1 MVQDGGAEGE
11 VSTTL
16 QTALLTGEWRNA
28 AVEKVL
34 KDLRDKLMA
43 KRMRLTSL
51 FKKVDGSGNA
61 ISGSAEFRQ
70 GLAGL
75 GIVTSDLHFQALMMK
90 LDKDK
95 AGHVKLTELDV
106 LMKRVLKDP
115 NLDLSRTA
123 EKKEQSSQ
131 ERTPQ
136 TARETRTLKHAATT
150 GGAKL
155 GSTLEREAMQSMHR
169 RKPEVLENMTVCDE
183 VLARIRG
190 MLNRRKIRSID
201 LFKFLDTS
209 GDGEMSKKELVK
221 GLERLGVSGLGKEE
235 IEAIMQSLDADK
247 NGHISIAEFDTA
259 IKLAE
264 KKARAEGK
272 DQLLDTWKVPSGLAL
287 DFDNKG
293 PFNWNAR
300 MMKFDSEL
308 KSASLGLPAETSV
321 PPPTSPRFNEQ
332 GSVSFTDISKTDGFL
347 PGMGHSWQQSS
358 TGPFHHAAN
367 AKIGCGNFQ
376 DGSIL
381 RQRLLDQ
388 TWASKPPTLETFR
401 LPLYRHGTFKQ
412 MIADTRWGAEIGMIP
427 HEGMLKGSSKA
438 KCASA
443 HRPRIQEPFALGK
456 KQYRHC
462 PAMQSEVDTVIFG
475 KDLDASG
482 DTKFNKEAMK
492 KMFEGCHG
500 IPTWMVRH
508 PDSIDDLTQ
517 R

>member
-1 MVQDGGAEGE
+1 MVQDGRAEGE

-16 QTALLTGEWRNA
+16 QTALLSGEWRNA

-43 KRMRLTSL
+43 KKIRLTSL
-51 FKKVDGSGNA
+51 FKKMDGSGNA
-61 ISGSAEFRQ
+61 ITGSAEFRQ

-95 AGHVKLTELDV
+95 VGQIKLTELDV

-115 NLDLSRTA
+115 NLDLSRPA
-123 EKKEQSSQ
+123 EKKE
-131 ERTPQ
+131 RAPQ
-136 TARETRTLKHAATT
+136 TARETRSPLKHAATT
-150 GGAKL
+150 GTG
-155 GSTLEREAMQSMHR
+155 GRPGTTLEREATQSMHR
-169 RKPEVLENMTVCDE
+169 RKPEVLEAMTLCDE

-190 MLNRRKIRSID
+190 MLNRRKVRSID

-209 GDGEMSKKELVK
+209 GDGEVSKKELLK

-235 IEAIMQSLDADK
+235 VEAVMQGLDADQS
-247 NGHISIAEFDTA
+247 GQISVVEFDAA

-272 DQLLDTWKVPSGLAL
+272 DELLDTWKVPSGLAL

-308 KSASLGLPAETSV
+308 KSASLGLPEELSV
-321 PPPTSPRFNEQ
+321 PPPRSPRFNSDQ
-332 GSVSFTDISKTDGFL
+332 CSMSFTGDMSKTDGFL

-412 MIADTRWGAEIGMIP
+412 MIADTRWGAEIGTIP

-438 KCASA
+438 KCVSA
-443 HRPRIQEPFALGK
+443 HRPRAQEPFALEK

-482 DTKFNKEAMK
+482 DTKFNKEAMQ

-500 IPTWMVRH
+500 IPTWMVKH